1 MTDAG
6 YNLLPNI
13 PVTFTVTEGSGRFSN
28 GEARLTVNTDS
39 DGRASAQFIA
49 GPEQGFD
56 TQRVIATI
64 ANHPT
69 RAGFTISALM
79 PGDSGQTRISG
90 VVLDNQDRP
99 MPQVTVRI
107 EGSTRQAVTNADGQF
122 RIEQAPVG
130 PVHLI
135 VEGSTTTRSG
145 EWPSLGYHLITVP
158 GVDNLS
164 PSPVYLVEIDTQHA
178 VRVGEQDA
186 VVTLR
191 YSILYPR
198 HPRRLRYLS
207 RWQQKRL
214 SLCHLS
220 QCQQSAHATAQRLT
234 ASNGRD
240 LAATR
245 SRIRSAGKTHLT
257 QLRRLRATF

>member
-1 MTDAG
+1 MVVPAPIYCRSRT
-6 YNLLPNI
+6 
-13 PVTFTVTEGSGRFSN
+13 
-28 GEARLTVNTDS
+28 RLRYPTCDS
-39 DGRASAQFIA
+39 DHRQPSD
-49 GPEQGFD
+49 PCGFYH
-56 TQRVIATI
+56 Q
-64 ANHPT
+64 
-69 RAGFTISALM
+69 ALM

-158 GVDNLS
+158 GVDNLCQTRLS
-164 PSPVYLVEIDTQHA
+164 GLVDTQHA

-186 VVTLR
+186 WSLR

-214 SLCHLS
+214 SFCHLD
-220 QCQQSAHATAQRLT
+220 QCQQSAHATA
-234 ASNGRD
+234 NGSQPQIRPCSHAD
-240 LAATR
+240 H
-245 SRIRSAGKTHLT
+245 IRSAGKTHLT
-257 QLRRLRATF
+257 QTVTRHVLKLKCTVSITTWKNLSP